1 MIVSKMPLIG
11 NTQAYIAQA
20 YIAENRDYYR
30 RKNYNDYKT
39 SSLLLDLPIKSDDVS
54 RCVINIF

>member
-39 SSLLLDLPIKSDDVS
+39 SSLLLDLPIKSDDVVS
-54 RCVINIF
+54 